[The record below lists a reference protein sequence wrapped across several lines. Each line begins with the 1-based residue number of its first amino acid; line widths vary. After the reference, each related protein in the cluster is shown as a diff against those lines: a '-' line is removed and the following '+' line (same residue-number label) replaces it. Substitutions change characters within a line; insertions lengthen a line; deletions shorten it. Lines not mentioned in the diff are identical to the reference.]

1 MAATINVAPGPRI
14 DQPHITRMKPET
26 STASPRTKK
35 YLVSCLAALMAV
47 SAPMGYAADSDAL
60 KKLQEENAA
69 LRKRLAALEGSARP
83 PLPPLQLPAK
93 RPVR

>member
-1 MAATINVAPGPRI
+1 
-14 DQPHITRMKPET
+14 MKPDT
-26 STASPRTKK
+26 STGSPRTKK

-69 LRKRLAALEGSARP
+69 LRKRLDQAIEDIQADGTYEAIRTRYFP
-83 PLPPLQLPAK
+83 FD
-93 RPVR
+93 VR